1 MRIFVKTL
9 TGKAITLE
17 VETSDTIENVK
28 AKIQDKEFKGIP
40 PAFQKLMFFGKEM
53 LDGHILSD
61 YHIQKESTVHLVLRL
76 CIQID
81 VKLIEKSNTITI
93 DNIDRRTTIGDIK
106 ARIKDEEHIHP
117 DQQLLTFNGRLL
129 QDDAVT
135 TSYYN
140 IQNGSTLHL
149 QVRGENDSDH
159 ELYMTMSI
167 GESPSEQSMLDET
180 QQLKI
185 LYDAKE
191 DFYQTRLKELETLV
205 DDLKLE
211 LDAMKQQQTE
221 DAGAFLK
228 DVTIKGVVPME
239 DIDRGSYSNTFNVR
253 YCGLICAAQ
262 GMHSILTADIS
273 SLETRAIIDDFM
285 QECYQSSVIRHPNIV
300 QFLGIYYSS
309 YLPIMVMEPMSMS
322 LSSFI
327 KNNQSKIITKTKMSI
342 LLDVSL
348 ALRYL
353 HARIPVVIH
362 KDLSP
367 NNVMLT
373 NQLVAKIEMKTASG
387 TRDFMPPEILQVNPV
402 YGTTV
407 DVFSFAGIALHVL
420 VEEWPTPRNQKKQDS
435 FTKIPVALTEVERR
449 QEYLEKIPEGA
460 NILKQIFV
468 QCLNDHPVERPPIQ
482 EVSEVIEALKVSTVL
497 TIAIHIYEISWPV
510 HVCPLGVDDT
520 NFYTLC
526 NL

>member
-1 MRIFVKTL
+1 MLHSGLDQGIEQGVKLYDYEYYITMRIFVKIL
-9 TGKAITLE
+9 TGKTITLE
-17 VETSDTIENVK
+17 VEASDTIENVK
-28 AKIQDKEFKGIP
+28 AKIQDQEFKSIP

-61 YHIQKESTVHLVLRL
+61 YHIQKESTIRLVLRL

-81 VKLIEKSNTITI
+81 VKLIEKSKTLTI
-93 DNIDRRTTIGDIK
+93 DHIDRGTTIGDIK
-106 ARIKDEEHIHP
+106 ARINDEEHIHP

-129 QDDAVT
+129 RDDGVT

-149 QVRGENDSDH
+149 QIRGENNA
-159 ELYMTMSI
+159 ELPMTMSVD
-167 GESPSEQSMLDET
+167 EPPSEKSMLDET

-185 LYDAKE
+185 QYDAKE
-191 DFYQTRLKELETLV
+191 VYYQTKLKELETLV

-211 LDAMKQQQTE
+211 LDVMKKHHTE

-239 DIDRGSYSNTFNVR
+239 EIDRGAYGNKFNVR
-253 YCGLICAAQ
+253 YCGLVCAAQ
-262 GMHSILTADIS
+262 GMHSVLTTDFS

-285 QECYQSSVIRHPNIV
+285 QECHQSSIIRHPNIV

-322 LSSFI
+322 LVSYV
-327 KNNQSKIITKTKMSI
+327 KNNHSNIIMKTKMSI

-353 HARIPVVIH
+353 HARVPVVIH
-362 KDLSP
+362 KNLSP

-387 TRDFMPPEILQVNPV
+387 THDFMAPEILQVNPV
-402 YGTTV
+402 YGTAV
-407 DVFSFAGIALHVL
+407 DVFSFAGIALHVFA
-420 VEEWPTPRNQKKQDS
+420 EEWPTPCDQKKQDS
-435 FTKIPVALTEVERR
+435 FTKISLALTEAERR
-449 QEYLEKIPEGA
+449 QEYLEKIPEGII
-460 NILKQIFV
+460 ILKQIFI
-468 QCLNDHPVERPPIQ
+468 QCLDEHPGERPPIQ
-482 EVSEVIEALKVSTVL
+482 EVSEVIEALKV
-497 TIAIHIYEISWPV
+497 
-510 HVCPLGVDDT
+510 
-520 NFYTLC
+520 
-526 NL
+526 